1 MQHQAPLVRW
11 RPLVPLLRPWNDD
24 TTQPLNGKAE
34 GAAMQL
40 RKRWRRCQSH
50 CSSYNAT
57 VSRQLAAPTASLIL
71 EIYGGEDISTETH
84 STVSTGSDTQ
94 RKVDA
99 SVTNFTA
106 DFNRLLRCAG
116 PYYRWAAIERQLNQ
130 SAIPT
135 VVYPA
140 SHQTLLNHGSSTAWS
155 C

>member
-34 GAAMQL
+34 GAAMLL

-57 VSRQLAAPTASLIL
+57 LSRQLAGTTASLIL
-71 EIYGGEDISTETH
+71 EIYGWEDISTETPI
-84 STVSTGSDTQ
+84 VSTGSVQ

-106 DFNRLLRCAG
+106 DFSRLLRCAG
-116 PYYRWAAIERQLNQ
+116 PYYRWAAIERQLDQ
-130 SAIPT
+130 SAIP
-135 VVYPA
+135 
-140 SHQTLLNHGSSTAWS
+140 Q
-155 C
+155 